1 MITAKFRRCHTVTAR
16 WEGGWSDHKA
26 DPGGKTMYGITE
38 AVYHA
43 WLRRKGQSPKPVR
56 GITRGEA
63 ETIFF
68 ANYWQAAQC
77 DRLAPGVDLAT
88 YDSAVNS
95 GVSRGR
101 KWLLA
106 SIGGPDEQTVRR
118 MCAARLAFVRGL
130 STWKSFGKGWS
141 NRIADI
147 ERTGVAWAREPSPKL
162 TLDFPPIATPPL
174 PASPERGNFLL
185 DLIRFIWSKL
195 S

>member
-1 MITAKFRRCHTVTAR
+1 MTSTRFNRCHAVTAK
-16 WEGGWSDHKA
+16 WEGGWSDHSA

-43 WLRRKGQSPKPVR
+43 WLRSRGQSAKPVR
-56 GITRGEA
+56 QITKRDAEA
-63 ETIFF
+63 IFF
-68 ANYWQAAQC
+68 KNYWQAAKC

-106 SIGGPDEQTVRR
+106 SIGGPDDQTVRR

-130 STWKSFGKGWS
+130 STWSHFGKGWT
-141 NRIADI
+141 NRITDI
-147 ERTGVAWAREPSPKL
+147 ERTGVAWAREPEPEL
-162 TLDFPPIATPPL
+162 TLDFPPIVPPL
-174 PASPERGNFLL
+174 PERKPQGNFIL
-185 DLIRFIWSKL
+185 DLIRFLWSKFA
-195 S
+195 